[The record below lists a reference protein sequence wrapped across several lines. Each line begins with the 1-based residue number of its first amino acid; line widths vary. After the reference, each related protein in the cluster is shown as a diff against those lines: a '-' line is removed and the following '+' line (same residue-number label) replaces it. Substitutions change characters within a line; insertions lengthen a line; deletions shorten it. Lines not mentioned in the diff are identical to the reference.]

1 MITNTLNMKKTLL
14 LSLSFSTIFAFG
26 QNTYDMV
33 YTMLNTKCTNGAC
46 HTSGSG
52 NSLLFDGTS
61 TNVYN
66 AIVNQTPANTAAA
79 AAGDKYVYVNQP
91 YQSFLLKKCG
101 NWLDTDL
108 ALKNNEGNAMQTN
121 AGSNLTDK
129 EVEYMRQW
137 IMNGAKQTGI
147 TIDSAMINAYY
158 NNPSRTPFLQKP
170 PVPVNGKQLR
180 FGPVFLPA
188 SGTANTEREF
198 LLKHHINFGTDVE
211 VNQIDG
217 YMNTQSH
224 HFLLFKFQDSAAA
237 KQQDDGI
244 RIVSLT
250 GGVTSFDGVKD
261 LTGAWQDDADI
272 RLPQGTAL
280 FWDKNTYLDLN
291 YHVKNYNIP
300 SVLPCDFYLNF
311 TYKPRPINTTTIEM
325 KSALVNKTALFLQGN
340 KVSTSYLS
348 DPSNG
353 KNETRH
359 VWMMSSHTH
368 KYGIGFVI
376 HEQDASKP
384 NQLGDTLLDG
394 NYSYE
399 TGFNK
404 GYYDWEHP
412 SVKYFAPQRAVDM
425 KTKGIKAKTVYD
437 VTQANAVTF
446 GFTTA
451 DEMQL
456 YYYMY
461 TNELPL
467 SPNAIA
473 ELKDKNKG
481 IGLYPNPTSHATTLV
496 IDADKNEEATIS
508 VFDLQ
513 GKRVYGFVA
522 DLSNGENTYKLS
534 NETMKLS
541 TGIYVVKV
549 NTASIIKETKLIIN

>member
-1 MITNTLNMKKTLL
+1 MKKALL
-14 LSLSFSTIFAFG
+14 LSLSFTTYFAIG

-33 YTMLNTKCTNGAC
+33 YTMLKTKCTNGTC

-52 NSLLFDGTS
+52 NSLLFDGTKS
-61 TNVYN
+61 AVYT
-66 AIVNQTPANTAAA
+66 ALINQTPANTTAAA
-79 AAGDKYVYVNQP
+79 SGDKYVKVNQP
-91 YQSFLLKKCG
+91 YQSYLLKKCG

-108 ALKNNEGNAMQTN
+108 GLKSGEGDPMQTN
-121 AGSNLTDK
+121 ATANLTDK

-137 IMNGAKQTGI
+137 IMNGAKQTGT

-158 NNPSRTPFLQKP
+158 NNPNRTPFLQKP
-170 PVPVNGKQLR
+170 PVPANGKQIR

-188 SGTANTEREF
+188 SGSANTEKEY
-198 LLKHHINFGTDVE
+198 LLKHHIDFGADVE
-211 VNQIDG
+211 VSQIDG
-217 YMNTQSH
+217 YMNAQSH
-224 HFLLFKFQDSAAA
+224 HFLLFKFQDSTAA
-237 KQQDDGI
+237 KQQNDGI

-250 GGVTSFDGVKD
+250 GGVTSFDGNKG

-280 FWDKNTYLDLN
+280 FWDANTYLDLN

-300 SVLPCDFYLNF
+300 SVMPCDFYLNLN
-311 TYKPRPINTTTIEM
+311 YKPKPVNTTTIEM
-325 KSALVNKTALFLQGN
+325 KSALVNNATLFLQGN
-340 KVSTSYLS
+340 KVSSILYN
-348 DPSNG
+348 DPSNN

-359 VWMMSSHTH
+359 LWMMSSHTH
-368 KYGIGFVI
+368 KFGTGFTI
-376 HEQDASKP
+376 FEKDNSKP
-384 NQLGDTLLDG
+384 NQLGDTLLNG

-404 GYYDWEHP
+404 GFYDWEHP
-412 SVKYFAPQRAVDM
+412 SVKYFIPQRAVDM
-425 KTKGIKAKTVYD
+425 KNKGIRINTVWN
-437 VTQANAVTF
+437 VTQSNPVTF

-467 SPNAIA
+467 APNAIA
-473 ELKDKNKG
+473 DIKDKNKG
-481 IGLYPNPTSHATTLV
+481 IGVYPNPTSNTTTLL
-496 IDADKNEEATIS
+496 IDADKNEEATINI
-508 VFDLQ
+508 FDLQ
-513 GKRVYGFVA
+513 GKRVYGFMA
-522 DLSNGENTYKLS
+522 DLTLGENSYKLT

-549 NTASIIKETKLIIN
+549 NTPSLNRETKLIIN

>member
-1 MITNTLNMKKTLL
+1 MKKTLL
-14 LSLSFSTIFAFG
+14 ISLSFSTVFAFG

-52 NSLLFDGTS
+52 NSLLFDGNS
-61 TNVYN
+61 TAVYN
-66 AIVNQTPANTAAA
+66 ALVNQTPANTAAA
-79 AAGDKYVYVNQP
+79 ASGDKYVYVNQP
-91 YQSFLLKKCG
+91 YQSYLLKKCG
-101 NWLDTDL
+101 SWLDTDL
-108 ALKNNEGNAMQTN
+108 GLKANEGNAMQTN
-121 AGSNLTDK
+121 ASSNLSDK
-129 EVEYMRQW
+129 EVEYVRQW
-137 IMNGAKQTGI
+137 IINGAKKTGN
-147 TIDSAMINAYY
+147 TIDTVLINAYY
-158 NNPSRTPFLQKP
+158 NSTNKTPFLQKP
-170 PVPVNGKQLR
+170 PVPANGKQIR

-188 SGTANTEREF
+188 SNQANTEREF

-217 YMNTQSH
+217 YMNAQSH
-224 HFLLFKFQDSAAA
+224 HFLLFKYQDSAAA
-237 KQQDDGI
+237 AAQPNGL

-250 GGVTSFDGVKD
+250 GGVTSFDGNKD

-280 FWDKNTYLDLN
+280 FWDQNTNLDLN

-300 SVLPCDFYLNF
+300 DAMPCDFYLNI
-311 TYKPRPINTTTIEM
+311 TYKPRPVNTATIEM
-325 KSALVNKTALFLQGN
+325 KSALINNASLFLLGNKT
-340 KVSTSYLS
+340 STVYYN

-359 VWMMSSHTH
+359 LWMMSSHTH
-368 KYGIGFVI
+368 KFGTGFVI
-376 HEQDASKP
+376 HEKDASQP
-384 NQLGDTLLDG
+384 NQVGDTLLDG

-412 SVKYFAPQRAVDM
+412 SVKYFVPQHAVDM
-425 KTKGIKAKTVYD
+425 KTKGIRVKTIWN
-437 VTQANAVTF
+437 VTQANPVTF

-456 YYYMY
+456 FYYMY

-467 SPNAIA
+467 TPNAIVD
-473 ELKDKNKG
+473 LKDKNKG
-481 IGLYPNPTSHATTLV
+481 IGLYPNPTSNSTTLL

-522 DLSNGENTYKLS
+522 DMIYGENTYKLS

-549 NTASIIKETKLIIN
+549 NTATINKETKLIIN